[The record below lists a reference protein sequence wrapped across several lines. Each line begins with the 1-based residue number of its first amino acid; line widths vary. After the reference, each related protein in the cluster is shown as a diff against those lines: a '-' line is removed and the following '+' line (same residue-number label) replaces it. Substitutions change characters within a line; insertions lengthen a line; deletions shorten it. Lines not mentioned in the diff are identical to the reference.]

1 MSAETYPQTF
11 ATALFSFLYHLAT
24 YEASEFNGCVYLLLC
39 SVVNG
44 VVILPLFYHHNIH
57 IGGDALVSSGIMES
71 LLQVVDWQSPDPSC
85 ITFVTRA
92 VRVIDL
98 ITNLDMTA
106 FHSLGGWNKLLWRLK
121 VSIHYTK
128 YTALCYN
135 ECLCV

>member
-1 MSAETYPQTF
+1 MKQVR
-11 ATALFSFLYHLAT
+11 LILHV
-24 YEASEFNGCVYLLLC
+24 CVPKVLSMLV
-39 SVVNG
+39 S
-44 VVILPLFYHHNIH
+44 LPLCHCTTHV
-57 IGGDALVSSGIMES
+57 GGDALVSSGIMES

-121 VSIHYTK
+121 VF
-128 YTALCYN
+128 
-135 ECLCV
+135 

>member
-1 MSAETYPQTF
+1 MCTSIVNILHT
-11 ATALFSFLYHLAT
+11 
-24 YEASEFNGCVYLLLC
+24 LC
-39 SVVNG
+39 HC
-44 VVILPLFYHHNIH
+44 ITC

-98 ITNLDMTA
+98 ITNIDMTA

-121 VSIHYTK
+121 VQIIVK
-128 YTALCYN
+128 L
-135 ECLCV
+135 LDCVLMNTCQ

>member
-1 MSAETYPQTF
+1 M
-11 ATALFSFLYHLAT
+11 
-24 YEASEFNGCVYLLLC
+24 
-39 SVVNG
+39 
-44 VVILPLFYHHNIH
+44 
-57 IGGDALVSSGIMES
+57 SSGIMES

-121 VSIHYTK
+121 VIAYCSNIIV
-128 YTALCYN
+128 CYN
-135 ECLCV
+135 ETYTTV

>member
-1 MSAETYPQTF
+1 MFPCVDANAQTYPQTF

-24 YEASEFNGCVYLLLC
+24 YEASESNGCMYQHSHYTTLC
-39 SVVNG
+39 LYVTC
-44 VVILPLFYHHNIH
+44 

-98 ITNLDMTA
+98 ITNIDMTA

-121 VSIHYTK
+121 VHIII
-128 YTALCYN
+128 
-135 ECLCV
+135 

>member
-1 MSAETYPQTF
+1 MKQVSVNT
-11 ATALFSFLYHLAT
+11 LCCLDNHIVSLYD
-24 YEASEFNGCVYLLLC
+24 
-39 SVVNG
+39 
-44 VVILPLFYHHNIH
+44 ILV
-57 IGGDALVSSGIMES
+57 GGDALVSSGIMES

-121 VSIHYTK
+121 VLGY
-128 YTALCYN
+128 
-135 ECLCV
+135 